1 MSYLKHYN
9 HNHDAL
15 GRFASSNAAR
25 TIAGNESLIKANR
38 DMSKTWNKYAESYE
52 KKASKYNAKI
62 EKKKAKNK
70 DASRDE
76 KKLKKIKEE
85 GRKYS
90 EYKSNAEMYA
100 IRLEKE
106 NQKIGKEFSKLVE
119 NSIVTSIQRDN
130 LNRITNVEYDLSKPE
145 DIKTMRKFNSDLMS
159 GKANTMTDE
168 QILKKYRKKNDPF
181 DNWNEK
187 TDSQKIKTLKEN
199 RKNATD
205 DDVRDAMDMEIYEL
219 EQKMKKKSK

>member
-1 MSYLKHYN
+1 MNYLKHYN

-15 GRFASSNAAR
+15 GRFASSNTAR

-38 DMSKTWNKYAESYE
+38 DMSKTWSEYAESY
-52 KKASKYNAKI
+52 KRKAEKYNKKI

-70 DASRDE
+70 NVSKDE
-76 KKLKKIKEE
+76 KKLSKIKEE
-85 GRKYS
+85 GKKYT

-119 NSIVTSIQRDN
+119 NSIVSSIQRDN
-130 LNRITNVEYDLSKPE
+130 LNRITSVEYDLSKPE

-159 GKANTMTDE
+159 GKVNTMTDE
-168 QILKKYRKKNDPF
+168 QILKKYRKNDPF
-181 DNWNEK
+181 DNWNKK
-187 TDSQKIKTLKEN
+187 TDSQKLKILKEN

-205 DDVRDAMDMEIYEL
+205 DDVRDVMEMEIYEL